1 MKRIKPEELPKVL
14 TDEIIEILAKMIDE
28 IPQSK
33 EWHDIFEIL
42 SDENYR
48 RVEDKR
54 IELQHQEEESRKAA
68 MTEEERA
75 EEKRKADKFIENLKP
90 TDFYGN
96 MGQPETIEDL
106 KNRYGEYPLGYDEN
120 GNKIVED

>member
-1 MKRIKPEELPKVL
+1 MKRIKLEDLPQNL
-14 TDEIIEILAKMIDE
+14 NDDIINILAYMANE

-33 EWHDIFEIL
+33 DWHDIFEIL
-42 SDENYR
+42 SDVDYR
-48 RVEDKR
+48 RVMDKR
-54 IELQHQEEESRKAA
+54 SELQYQEEESRKAV

-75 EEKRKADKFIENLKP
+75 EEKRKTDKFIENLKP

-96 MGQPETIEDL
+96 MGQPETIEDF
-106 KNRYGEYPLGYDEN
+106 KNRYGEYPPGYDEN